1 MSLGR
6 LCSNSL
12 ISSATTTSRNLTS
25 APRGCKI
32 YVDALPHL
40 PGGWGPPPPCKRALT
55 FVIPSV
61 SDGRNESL
69 QRIFF
74 HYLRHNEHP
83 IDFLKDQ
90 GRDLRRKAQ
99 KFVLEDG
106 ALFFIGQKNGQP
118 ERWVHSRD
126 EQQQILKACHSNKL
140 AGHIGR
146 DKTREKVCT

>member
-1 MSLGR
+1 MRAWDASAQTSPQHPGVVR
-6 LCSNSL
+6 L
-12 ISSATTTSRNLTS
+12 
-25 APRGCKI
+25 
-32 YVDALPHL
+32 YVDAFFFFRPRLGGLPHL
-40 PGGWGPPPPCKRALT
+40 PGVPHLHVNGLLLSWFLPSAKRKLT
-55 FVIPSV
+55 TK
-61 SDGRNESL
+61 
-69 QRIFF
+69 FF

-83 IDFLKDQ
+83 IDFSKDQ
-90 GRDLRRKAQ
+90 GRDLRKKAQ

>member
-1 MSLGR
+1 M
-6 LCSNSL
+6 
-12 ISSATTTSRNLTS
+12 
-25 APRGCKI
+25 
-32 YVDALPHL
+32 
-40 PGGWGPPPPCKRALT
+40 
-55 FVIPSV
+55 IPSV

-90 GRDLRRKAQ
+90 GRDLCRKAQ

-126 EQQQILKACHSNKL
+126 EQQQILKACHSDKL
-140 AGHIGR
+140 AGHFGR